1 MADDKTKQGKQDDSM
16 VDVNDPNEV
25 EYLHSQFPDKFH
37 SQIIDA
43 IKVAGPRRENIIRYL
58 QGKA

>member
-1 MADDKTKQGKQDDSM
+1 MADDKTKQGKQDDRN

-25 EYLHSQFPDKFH
+25 EYLHRQFPDKVH
-37 SQIIDA
+37 SQIVDA
-43 IKVAGPRRENIIRYL
+43 IKVAGPAREKIIRYL